1 MDIFII
7 IKKKDNQHYKKKKK
21 NIVYFLINKI
31 YFKSYNFLILL
42 IYKNK
47 WTINY
52 SYIYMF
58 FLYIFIENNIIKHYQ
73 ALITSSISCLVLSV
87 STIIIEYIH
96 SHFFIMYKIIFI
108 IILDILICLQ
118 L

>member
-21 NIVYFLINKI
+21 NIFYFLKNKI

-47 WTINY
+47 
-52 SYIYMF
+52 
-58 FLYIFIENNIIKHYQ
+58 
-73 ALITSSISCLVLSV
+73 
-87 STIIIEYIH
+87 
-96 SHFFIMYKIIFI
+96 
-108 IILDILICLQ
+108 
-118 L
+118 